1 MKRLVFVSLAALL
14 LMLATALPAAA
25 ADPARPFKGS
35 WVGADGYDLGASGCP
50 SGAFL
55 RFRATGSGQFA
66 HLGLTAVSMT
76 HCTYL
81 GPGPLDGSFD
91 QGTITLTAANG
102 DSVTLGEMGSFVL
115 TPNPAG
121 PPPFA
126 TAASQMRWWV
136 TGGTGRFAHAAGNGT
151 GTAFDDMIAGVQAFD
166 LAGTISY

>member
-1 MKRLVFVSLAALL
+1 MKRLVIVSLAALL
-14 LMLATALPAAA
+14 LALATALPAAA
-25 ADPARPFKGS
+25 ADPARPFTGS
-35 WVGADGYDLGASGCP
+35 WVSADGFDFGAPGCP

-55 RFRATGSGQFA
+55 RFSTTGHGQFA

-91 QGTITLTAANG
+91 HGIITLTAANG
-102 DSVTLGEMGSFVL
+102 DTVTLGESGSFVL

-121 PPPFA
+121 PTPFA
-126 TAASQMRWWV
+126 TATSQSRWWV
-136 TGGTGRFAHAAGNGT
+136 TGGTGRFANATGGGS

-166 LAGTISY
+166 LAGTIAY